1 VSNIE
6 SRAKLIQAAKKLM
19 ADWEQVKEEWRDE
32 NCRQF
37 DKKYMTPL
45 ESSIRAVALAME
57 RMKTTLDAA
66 QQECAD
72 STGHEL

>member
-1 VSNIE
+1 MSTIE

-19 ADWEQVKEEWRDE
+19 ADWQQAQEAWRDD

-45 ESSIRAVALAME
+45 ELSIRAAAQALE
-57 RMKTTLDAA
+57 RMDALLDSA
-66 QQECAD
+66 QQDCAD
-72 STGHEL
+72 TPGLDL